1 MIDLYKYIAVNNP
14 RDAKRVIEE
23 FGYQIKS
30 LDLANNL
37 RQLVNSEGTPALEA
51 LMKIHPD
58 AEYFEELYD
67 TKSLQ
72 TNNFELQKYAY
83 LNATGPQSQP
93 SNLNKADVYASQGN
107 TFIMVAALLLAAA
120 IIVKK

>member
-1 MIDLYKYIAVNNP
+1 MIDVYKYIAINSP
-14 RDAKRVIEE
+14 RDAKRLIED

-30 LDLANNL
+30 NDLANNL
-37 RQLVNSEGTPALEA
+37 RDLVNNEGEQAIEA

-58 AEYFEELYD
+58 AEYFEEFYSRKYEKGNFD
-67 TKSLQ
+67 FSK
-72 TNNFELQKYAY
+72 NNFA
-83 LNATGPQSQP
+83 NASGPITQIPNQ
-93 SNLNKADVYASQGN
+93 NKADVYAAQGN